1 MGTALAR
8 YADLLSFPKKVNFCR
23 SILLHSICIFFWI
36 FVLMLIFFNLLMQSA
51 LIALA
56 SHASDPKDAER
67 LRHLASPAGKVGF

>member
-1 MGTALAR
+1 M
-8 YADLLSFPKKVNFCR
+8 
-23 SILLHSICIFFWI
+23 HFFWI